1 MVKKLMKYELTYYF
15 RTLGLFLPVVFLGG
29 IMTKISRFFS
39 SSDEMSGFVSI
50 SVKDAIGAMIE
61 GVFLMLSIALYV
73 FSISLII
80 IRFYKNMYSSEGY
93 LTFTLPVSNRTH
105 IFVKLFAAIIILLLS
120 HLIVIAS
127 VFIALWGLDLYYL
140 LTEMAISLFAD
151 GIGNAIALIAELIVM
166 VLSLDISIVLF
177 CYFCITIGQTAK
189 KNRILKAFGVFFIC
203 FIIVQIALSTLYL
216 TVFVTDEFKRWSIAH
231 MLLFNHISVC
241 SIIVINS
248 IASVIFWFVTQA
260 IMTKKLNLE

>member
-1 MVKKLMKYELTYYF
+1 
-15 RTLGLFLPVVFLGG
+15 
-29 IMTKISRFFS
+29 
-39 SSDEMSGFVSI
+39 
-50 SVKDAIGAMIE
+50 
-61 GVFLMLSIALYV
+61 
-73 FSISLII
+73 
-80 IRFYKNMYSSEGY
+80 
-93 LTFTLPVSNRTH
+93 
-105 IFVKLFAAIIILLLS
+105 
-120 HLIVIAS
+120 
-127 VFIALWGLDLYYL
+127 
-140 LTEMAISLFAD
+140 
-151 GIGNAIALIAELIVM
+151 M